1 MIHLEELR
9 IIFSK
14 KVSVR
19 QYDNTPETLMLDVKQ
34 SYLVIVMKALALDSI
49 EF

>member
-19 QYDNTPETLMLDVKQ
+19 QYDNKQ